1 MAGYSID
8 STEVRHLA
16 LDLSK
21 APADVRAKAPLAVK
35 RTLFAIEGSAKS
47 GAPVDTG
54 NLVNSISTD
63 VDGDGMGGVVGPTA
77 NYGADVEY
85 GTQPHIIRPR
95 DAGALHFF
103 IAGVGIFTREVHHPG
118 TAPQPFMSPAFDKH
132 VPTLERLLGNIGEEI
147 L

>member
-8 STEVRHLA
+8 SSEVRHLA

-21 APADVRAKAPLAVK
+21 APASVRAKAPAAVK
-35 RTLFAIEGSAKS
+35 RTLFAIEGSAKA

-54 NLVNSISTD
+54 HLVNSIGTD

-77 NYGADVEY
+77 SYGDVIEY
-85 GTQPHIIRPR
+85 GSQPHIIRPIH
-95 DAGALHFF
+95 GQFLKFT
-103 IAGVGIFTREVHHPG
+103 IAGHTIFAREVHHPG
-118 TAPQPFMSPAFDKH
+118 TAPQPYLGPAFDKH
-132 VPTLERLLGNIGEEI
+132 VPTLERLLGNVGEEI